1 MLENKRFLFVDD
13 DLQSIFYFRKGL
25 VKHGAKPE
33 NVISVDN
40 LQSAIEKIREV
51 KFDLILIDLY
61 CAPSCPELKIYEAK
75 LGNPEFNQ
83 GQLLGLWLDDN
94 YPDLKYGYITQI
106 PGLANPINSV
116 QASKPILNKH
126 KLTSADFVKMVL
138 DLLSDNINMDV
149 SSVAES
155 SVVDIVEKGTG
166 VQRSDEI
173 KRRVDFVLITALPE
187 ELDALLKKFPDYRKL
202 PPSNED
208 IRTYYE
214 TEIPFSF
221 PDNTLGSYKVIVMS
235 LLGMGR
241 IQAAMATAD
250 AIQSWSPRY
259 VILIGIAGGIKSR
272 GIKIG
277 DVLVSDQVVDY
288 EQQKITPYGQDVR
301 WDVQRADARML
312 NATNNFTDSNWK
324 TLISIKRPGTGTPKI
339 HIGPIA
345 SGDKVVAFGDIMIK
359 YKSVW
364 PKLIGVEMEA
374 SGAATAV
381 FQSPEKP
388 GFFMIRGVSD
398 LADENKNTKDVEKW
412 RSYACEVAAAFT
424 VSLLQ
429 SGPIPLASQDH
440 K

>member
-25 VKHGAKPE
+25 VKQGAKPE

-40 LQSAIEKIREV
+40 LRSAIEKIREIG
-51 KFDLILIDLY
+51 FDLILIDLY

-94 YPDLKYGYITQI
+94 YPNLKYGYITQI

-116 QASKPILNKH
+116 QASKPIFNKH
-126 KLTSADFVKMVL
+126 KLTSADFVIKVL
-138 DLLSDNINMDV
+138 DLLSDNINTDV
-149 SSVAES
+149 SSVAGS
-155 SVVDIVEKGTG
+155 SIVDTVEQSAGDRKNK
-166 VQRSDEI
+166 E
-173 KRRVDFVLITALPE
+173 KRKSIDFVLITALPE
-187 ELDALLKKFPDYRKL
+187 ELDALLNKLPDYRKL
-202 PPSNED
+202 PPTNED

-214 TEIPFSF
+214 AEIPFRF
-221 PDNTLGSYKVIVMS
+221 PDNTSGSYKVIVMS

-272 GIKIG
+272 GVKIG

-288 EQQKITPYGQDVR
+288 EQQKITPTGQEVR
-301 WDVQRADARML
+301 WEVQRADARML
-312 NATNNFTDSNWK
+312 NATNNYTNSNWK
-324 TLISIKRPGTGTPKI
+324 AKISITRPGAGASKI
-339 HIGPIA
+339 HVGPIA
-345 SGDKVVAFGDIMIK
+345 SGDKVVAFGEIMIK

-398 LADENKNTKDVEKW
+398 LADENKNTKNVEKW
-412 RSYACEVAAAFT
+412 RSYACEVAAAFL

-429 SGPIPLASQDH
+429 SGPIPLVSQDQN
-440 K
+440 